1 MRPRVLHAFMIR
13 VSYSHNCRWLVA
25 LLQRD
30 GENIYRFK
38 GILNIS
44 GYDEQFI
51 MHGVHMIF
59 NGERGAKWK
68 TDQKR
73 ISKIVFIGVNLN
85 VEELDQHFT
94 NCRASLLSSSKLTN

>member
-1 MRPRVLHAFMIR
+1 
-13 VSYSHNCRWLVA
+13 LVA

-38 GILNIS
+38 GILSIS

-59 NGERGAKWK
+59 NGEKGGLWK
-68 TDQKR
+68 PNQKR

-85 VEELDQHFT
+85 ADELDQHFT
-94 NCRASLLSSSKLTN
+94 NCRASLLSTKLIK